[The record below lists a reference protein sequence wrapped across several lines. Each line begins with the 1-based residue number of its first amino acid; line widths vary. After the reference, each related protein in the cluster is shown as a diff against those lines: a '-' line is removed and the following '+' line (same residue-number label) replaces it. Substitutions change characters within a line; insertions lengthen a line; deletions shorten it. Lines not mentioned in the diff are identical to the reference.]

1 MVPGFVRS
9 SANESTTT
17 NIHVLLWKLHRY
29 PKQMNMLERDKQAR
43 LTADDQKANVAIIL
57 KTLRKRIRKEIR
69 LRNLAKA
76 LEDEKEEK
84 VRFVV

>member
-1 MVPGFVRS
+1 
-9 SANESTTT
+9 
-17 NIHVLLWKLHRY
+17 
-29 PKQMNMLERDKQAR
+29 MLERDKQAR

-57 KTLRKRIRKEIR
+57 KTLRKRIQEEIR